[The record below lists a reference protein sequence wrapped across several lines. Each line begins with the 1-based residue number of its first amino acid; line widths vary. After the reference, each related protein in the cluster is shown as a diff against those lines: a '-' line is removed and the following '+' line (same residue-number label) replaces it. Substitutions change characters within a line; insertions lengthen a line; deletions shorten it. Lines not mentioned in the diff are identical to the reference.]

1 MKKNGVAVIFWFI
14 VYGRQSREWRV
25 ESGEWR
31 VESGEGR
38 GEREEVRELLYY
50 STTQLFY

>member
-14 VYGRQSREWRV
+14 VYGRQSGEWRVESVECRV

-31 VESGEGR
+31 VESGE
-38 GEREEVRELLYY
+38 E
-50 STTQLFY
+50 